1 MRQVTVPEGGQ
12 IIMQGDVPDEEG
24 RLMFFLERGILE
36 AFNQDTKEVFVTY
49 NKRWD
54 YFGELALIFDQPR
67 LASIVAKEDSVL
79 WELRADDFV
88 SETADAPFYPI
99 ARELILKKYQVKS
112 LQDAISIVSVQEL
125 LELFRTRMRPKGRP
139 VSLHSTLATLSFG
152 CFGCILIF
160 MCHPGTDEFGFPML
174 LDVDRCTNVLPNRIT
189 GFLLA
194 VTSVLGTFRIPRR
207 APICRRLYFD
217 LLTWCSC
224 LGWAIGD
231 SNLGG
236 LQSGYTF
243 DAWAFPGNAVIAGLC
258 LGNARQILL
267 VIDDAIAGPMKGKET
282 IPFQNSRIK
291 AAIFST
297 VLSSLILIPITF
309 AVPLLASQENYDQFL
324 AAFYRDDGYTGT
336 ITNTSLIFQGLV
348 GVAALLMTL
357 LHTRKVNEV
366 TASLVMFL
374 ILVFTMYD
382 AFRLVFAAALAQST
396 GDFQVMDLAAP
407 HFRENIDGTARLLS
421 DFHLPQLCVAALG
434 FTCINAAWKL
444 YLMSNPSS
452 DDEEMPSSPI
462 ELLFSKDTNDEK

>member
-1 MRQVTVPEGGQ
+1 MLLSLMMNTLLVVVLTMIFVPSTVAFVTPSSHSLSRLHLTNGRVRTPLAPGMTGDTYETITLNNATATVDKADVARMIVPPTLLDLEYDADDKQAFSSYRARQELAAGLRICPLFNTLSKNDVEGITRKMRQVTVPEGGQ

-54 YFGELALIFDQPR
+54 HFGELALIFDQPR

-160 MCHPGTDEFGFPML
+160 MCHPGTDEFGFPMF

-217 LLTWCSC
+217 LLTF
-224 LGWAIGD
+224 
-231 SNLGG
+231 GG
-236 LQSGYTF
+236 QGG
-243 DAWAFPGNAVIAGLC
+243 FPRLF
-258 LGNARQILL
+258 RLL
-267 VIDDAIAGPMKGKET
+267 
-282 IPFQNSRIK
+282 NR
-291 AAIFST
+291 
-297 VLSSLILIPITF
+297 LLIP
-309 AVPLLASQENYDQFL
+309 
-324 AAFYRDDGYTGT
+324 
-336 ITNTSLIFQGLV
+336 
-348 GVAALLMTL
+348 
-357 LHTRKVNEV
+357 
-366 TASLVMFL
+366 
-374 ILVFTMYD
+374 
-382 AFRLVFAAALAQST
+382 
-396 GDFQVMDLAAP
+396 
-407 HFRENIDGTARLLS
+407 
-421 DFHLPQLCVAALG
+421 
-434 FTCINAAWKL
+434 
-444 YLMSNPSS
+444 
-452 DDEEMPSSPI
+452 
-462 ELLFSKDTNDEK
+462 